1 MKKRTKIGN
10 VSNVWSYE
18 FYGKKMKVKIHLVEY
33 KFLSIP
39 FSLLLFSSYGPG
51 REEEKEN
58 KSITWKISLHQQ
70 ATVMIGNDH

>member
-1 MKKRTKIGN
+1 
-10 VSNVWSYE
+10 
-18 FYGKKMKVKIHLVEY
+18 MKVKIHLVEY

-58 KSITWKISLHQQ
+58 KSIYHLKDFVASTTYCYDWQRPLVTTKEKCRRQSISL
-70 ATVMIGNDH
+70 N